1 MSLVFDVFQKEPGGS
16 VLWRAAAAT
25 MAEATAHIQKLAMEA
40 PGEYVILDMRTGN
53 KMVVKCD
60 GPEVLAAG

>member
-1 MSLVFDVFQKEPGGS
+1 
-16 VLWRAAAAT
+16 

-53 KMVVKCD
+53 KMVIKCD
-60 GPEVLAAG
+60 GLDVLAAG